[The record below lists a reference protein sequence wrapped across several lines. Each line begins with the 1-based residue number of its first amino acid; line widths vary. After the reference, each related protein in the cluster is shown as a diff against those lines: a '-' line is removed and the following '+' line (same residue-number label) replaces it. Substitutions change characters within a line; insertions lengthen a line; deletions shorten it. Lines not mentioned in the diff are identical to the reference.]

1 VDGEAREPGRR
12 TITWSWATTVVF
24 ALVALPV
31 AFGATALEDIAIAV
45 SLTLF
50 AVSLVVWAYAFG
62 LAVVRTTRGDD
73 ITVPALF
80 FLSSG
85 AAPTVVRRHLL
96 GSLAVSVVVAVVTVK
111 ANPFSALVPMLALGL
126 AGLWAARHGTYP
138 PRRTV
143 RGNRNIRPAVSRRTD
158 GRPGQ

>member
-1 VDGEAREPGRR
+1 MDREAREPGRR
-12 TITWSWATTVVF
+12 TIAWSWASTALF
-24 ALVALPV
+24 AIVTIPV
-31 AFGATALEDIAIAV
+31 AVGATALEDVAIAV

-50 AVSLVVWAYAFG
+50 AVSLGVWAYAFG
-62 LAVVRTTRGDD
+62 LAVVRSTRGDD

-85 AAPTVVRRHLL
+85 AAPPVVRRHLMA
-96 GSLAVSVVVAVVTVK
+96 SLAVSVVVAVLTVK

-126 AGLWAARHGTYP
+126 AGLWAARHGTFP

-143 RGNRNIRPAVSRRTD
+143 RGNRPVVSRRTD
-158 GRPGQ
+158 GRSGQ